1 MKGMQKISRGRGFK
15 GALGYALGRDAD
27 HKHEP
32 GQIIGGNCG
41 FDEKTALATLVR
53 ASSLRKDIQKPV
65 WHNALRLP
73 AGEHVEHEK
82 LSAIADAY
90 MVKMGFSDAHPRVYV
105 MHDDADGQHVH
116 IIASRVSMTG
126 EVYLGQNENLA
137 STRHIQALE
146 IEHGLMITKGPEYR
160 DEKLVM
166 PPRAALK
173 KGEIEM
179 AIETGAE
186 PTRQRLQR
194 LIDAA
199 AADKPTTG
207 KFLERLII
215 AGVSIKTNVASTGRM
230 NGFSYELDGVAFKA
244 SDLGK
249 AYGWQ
254 QFQRRIDYE
263 QVRDSEA
270 LGRYSTA
277 ARDRAAFEQS
287 TDAHDRT
294 IDAARTAGASN
305 DGTDRRDTKDTIDNQ
320 RRGAIESAVAGQFD
334 ESGRRVMEG
343 SGSGSAEDNHQSR
356 DASSASERVSAQ
368 LKHEVDSDSVSDR
381 SRYSSPV
388 DRIISLAETARAGAS
403 SDARPSAGSAGSGA
417 VLDRTSKAV
426 QAQIAAFDCAV
437 YDVGIRNEK
446 TGMMQN
452 KRYTHA
458 HLIDAVPYLKRQNAR
473 GEHIY
478 IRPGGDH
485 SFVLLDDVKKST
497 IERMKTD
504 GYEPAITVETS
515 PNNYQAWVKLAP
527 EPLPAEVRQE
537 AAKALAKHYGA
548 DTGSAD
554 ARHYGRLAGFT
565 NPKPKYQIAGRQPF
579 VLLHEN
585 VKRVAK
591 AAKAL
596 LDKIAVLLEK
606 RQKLIEIA
614 RVPDAPARAKE
625 RHIIEDPAVIY
636 QRIAKDI
643 MQRYPD
649 TDLSRL
655 DFMAS
660 KELVRLGHSHEAIVK
675 AIKTA
680 SPAIDERKKSH
691 DYAERTATA
700 AGAVPL
706 SPAEVAAIAARKA
719 ELERQAAV
727 RAAELQAK
735 REAAREQSRGH
746 DMEM

>member
-32 GQIIGGNCG
+32 GIIIGGNCG
-41 FDEKTALATLVR
+41 TDEKNALATLVR
-53 ASSLRKDIQKPV
+53 AASLRKDIQKPV

-73 AGEHVEHEK
+73 AGEHIEPEK

-90 MVKMGFSDAHPRVYV
+90 MVKMGFTDAHPRIYV
-105 MHDDADGQHVH
+105 MHDDIDGQHVH
-116 IIASRVSMTG
+116 IIASRVSLMG

-137 STRHIQALE
+137 STRHIQDLE
-146 IEHGLMITKGPEYR
+146 LEHGLMITKGPEYR

-166 PPRAALK
+166 PARSALK

-199 AADKPTTG
+199 AVDRPTTSR
-207 KFLERLII
+207 FLERLTI
-215 AGVSIKTNVASTGRM
+215 AGVGIKTNVASTGRM

-249 AYGWQ
+249 AYGWK
-254 QFQRRIDYE
+254 QFERTIDYE
-263 QVRDSEA
+263 QNRDGEA
-270 LGRYSTA
+270 LRRYSAA
-277 ARDRAAFEQS
+277 ARDRAAFEQP

-294 IDAARTAGASN
+294 DRTVGAISAS
-305 DGTDRRDTKDTIDNQ
+305 DGGPDRRDAEDTIDNQ
-320 RRGAIESAVAGQFD
+320 RRGAIESAVAGQFN

-343 SGSGSAEDNHQSR
+343 SGSGSAEDHQPSSGVTDSDSR
-356 DASSASERVSAQ
+356 SAAQ
-368 LKHEVDSDSVSDR
+368 LKHEIGMVGIFRRSD
-381 SRYSSPV
+381 YSSPV

-403 SDARPSAGSAGSGA
+403 SDARSAGNRASAGA
-417 VLDRTSKAV
+417 ILDRTSKAV
-426 QAQIAAFDCAV
+426 QAQIAAFDCPS
-437 YDVGIRNEK
+437 YDIGIRNEA

-452 KRYTHA
+452 KRYTHVQ
-458 HLIDAVPYLKRQNAR
+458 LVDAIPYLKRQNAR

-478 IRPGGDH
+478 IRPGGEH

-497 IERMKTD
+497 IEQMKAD
-504 GYEPAITVETS
+504 GYEPSITVETS
-515 PNNYQAWVKLAP
+515 PDNFQAWLKLSP

-554 ARHYGRLAGFT
+554 AKHYGRLVGFT
-565 NPKPKYQIAGRQPF
+565 NPKPKYQINGRQPF

-596 LDKIAVLLEK
+596 LDKIAVMLEK
-606 RQKLIEIA
+606 RQKLVEIA

-625 RHIIEDPAVIY
+625 RHITEDPAVIY
-636 QRIAKDI
+636 RRIAKDI
-643 MQRYPD
+643 MQQYPD
-649 TDLSRL
+649 TDMSRL

-680 SPAIDERKKSH
+680 SPAIDERKKSS

-719 ELERQAAV
+719 ELEAQAAM
-727 RAAELQAK
+727 RNAALQAK
-735 REAAREQSRGH
+735 REAEQNRGH